1 MPAPHEQT
9 AHVALAHINKR
20 QQRER
25 DEQRERHNKERLDL
39 SRLHDE
45 DDKTNW
51 RNVRAYPEARMLA
64 RAGEQNKLRLQQRK
78 EYEALRDRHREE
90 IGNASA

>member
-1 MPAPHEQT
+1 MSAPHEQS

-20 QQRER
+20 QQHER
-25 DEQRERHNKERLDL
+25 DQQRSEHDRQRAAL
-39 SRLHDE
+39 RRRHDE

-51 RNVRAYPEARMLA
+51 RNVRAYPEARMA
-64 RAGEQNKLRLQQRK
+64 VRAGEQAKLRLEQRK